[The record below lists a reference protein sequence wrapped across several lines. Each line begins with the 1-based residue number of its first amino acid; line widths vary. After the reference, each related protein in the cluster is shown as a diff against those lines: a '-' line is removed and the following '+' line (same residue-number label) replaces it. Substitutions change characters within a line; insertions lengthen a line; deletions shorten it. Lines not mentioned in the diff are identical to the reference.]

1 MPALSFL
8 QLNKAIQ
15 QLIQFG
21 ILVSQDSY
29 YFTPMLNRN
38 TVLPIFFALVVFAC
52 KKEKTPLPPETPEVK
67 EVRYRVFAARDYSDP
82 AFQNVNVDLR
92 LQVRIINYKTGDTRL
107 VWDSVFS
114 TRKLTDF
121 PPLAG
126 AIIIEKNFPVLNSHE
141 KLNGAY
147 SVGYTD
153 NGMISQEAA
162 SDEAGPGTRSILLE
176 ADL

>member
-15 QLIQFG
+15 QLILFG

-92 LQVRIINYKTGDTRL
+92 LQVRIINYKTGDTKL

-121 PPLAG
+121 PPSAG
-126 AIIIEKNFPVLNSHE
+126 ATIVKKNFPVLNSHE
-141 KLNGAY
+141 KLNGSY
-147 SVGYTD
+147 SVRYTD